1 MHLRTSLVAQRV
13 KCLPSMQETW
23 VWSLGGEDPLEKEM
37 ATHSSILAWKT
48 PWMEKPGGLQSM
60 ESQRVV
66 HDWVTSLSLYMH
78 LRVFFFFFK
87 EVLYK
92 ITSPKQKMLASA
104 DSVFI
109 MYQIRLRKLV
119 SHLAPCDHVER
130 GVFMNPFECVII
142 YWVL

>member
-1 MHLRTSLVAQRV
+1 M
-13 KCLPSMQETW
+13 
-23 VWSLGGEDPLEKEM
+23 
-37 ATHSSILAWKT
+37 
-48 PWMEKPGGLQSM
+48 
-60 ESQRVV
+60 
-66 HDWVTSLSLYMH
+66 TSLSLYMH
-78 LRVFFFFFK
+78 LRVFFFFK

-142 YWVL
+142 

>member
-1 MHLRTSLVAQRV
+1 MGYSPWSHKELDTS
-13 KCLPSMQETW
+13 E
-23 VWSLGGEDPLEKEM
+23 
-37 ATHSSILAWKT
+37 
-48 PWMEKPGGLQSM
+48 GLS
-60 ESQRVV
+60 
-66 HDWVTSLSLYMH
+66 WH

-142 YWVL
+142 Y